1 MNYNINI
8 DELNND
14 DKIIIQKKN
23 YYCSNC
29 NRKGHTFKNCN
40 EPIISNGIIAIYIK
54 NFNSELIPYLE
65 NYIIKNLKIFNN
77 SYNKKT
83 NSPNYKKLLSSN
95 SDSNSSLN
103 KWFEECEKK
112 NNTLAFLKDDLSNIN
127 EISDINDNIQFLMV
141 QRKHSLG
148 YLEFMRGRYTLENID
163 NLIYLIEQMT
173 PNEINDIINVDFDL
187 LWNNLWDIN
196 NIKNKHHHKEY
207 IQSKQKFYQ
216 IKILHPDLIK
226 NVKSLYNFNEWGFP
240 KGRRESYESDLVCA
254 IREFEEETNLKES
267 NYTVLE
273 KCKSIRENLTGTNG
287 VLYAHNYFLSII
299 NNNAD
304 YKDDTN
310 REIGQT
316 SVLDILECLNRIRPY
331 HKNKIRIIK
340 HIYIVIN
347 NFLEEYSKVILD

>member
-1 MNYNINI
+1 MNYNVII
-8 DELNND
+8 DEINNND

-54 NFNSELIPYLE
+54 NFDTELIPYLE
-65 NYIIKNLKIFNN
+65 NYIIKNLRIFNN

-83 NSPNYKKLLSSN
+83 SSPNYKKSISSNN

-112 NNTLAFLKDDLSNIN
+112 KHDSANI
-127 EISDINDNIQFLMV
+127 EIVDNINDNIQFLMV

-148 YLEFMRGRYTLENID
+148 YMEFMRGRYSIDNID
-163 NLIYLIEQMT
+163 SLIYLIEQMS
-173 PNEINDIINVDFDL
+173 PIEISDIEKKDFDN
-187 LWNNLWDIN
+187 LWNSLWDLN
-196 NIKNKHHHKEY
+196 NIKNKNHHKEY
-207 IQSKQKFYQ
+207 VQSKQKFYQ
-216 IKILHPDLIK
+216 IKLNHSNIFTEIK
-226 NVKSLYNFNEWGFP
+226 PLYSYNEWGFP

-254 IREFEEETNLKES
+254 VREFEEETGLEEK
-267 NYTVLE
+267 NYNVLE

-287 VLYAHNYFLSII
+287 VQYAHNYFLSVI
-299 NNNAD
+299 NDNSDNED
-304 YKDDTN
+304 ETN

-316 SVLDILECLNRIRPY
+316 KVLNILECLNKIRPY

-340 HIYIVIN
+340 HIYMVIN
-347 NFLEEYSKVILD
+347 NFLHEYSQFE